1 MQALVSSFVYLA
13 LAVSPALA
21 QATTAPS
28 GTRDVPWVWI
38 IVAII
43 VIGGGIWWYTNRSR
57 GPRL

>member
-1 MQALVSSFVYLA
+1 MQALVPFVYLA

-28 GTRDVPWVWI
+28 GTRDVPWLWI

-43 VIGGGIWWYTNRSR
+43 AIGVGTLWYMSRAR
-57 GPRL
+57 GPRI